1 MAGCSPYSHSS
12 DANPI
17 IPLMKSGC
25 AANEIT
31 LQQAARL
38 HSAAALSIGPAV
50 LVGSLRREPP
60 RATPAARA
68 PGPCHS
74 GPRPASRQKGAE
86 SRMALNKTPA
96 LGFQVPDFPVPCQHG
111 GCSPRVLGGDTASA
125 EPSSGDGLPRPC
137 GTDARGGAGV
147 CSTRG
152 DCAASFGIMLLMS
165 ISHKLAEKHPSTLA
179 LASLGLIPK
188 CFLSI
193 CQNKQGHPFP

>member
-74 GPRPASRQKGAE
+74 GPRPATKQKGAE
-86 SRMALNKTPA
+86 GRMALNKTLA

-111 GCSPRVLGGDTASA
+111 GCSPRVLGGHTASA

-137 GTDARGGAGV
+137 GTDAQGGSW
-147 CSTRG
+147 CLQHSRRLRSQLR
-152 DCAASFGIMLLMS
+152 DNAANECLPQ
-165 ISHKLAEKHPSTLA
+165 ISREASQHPGP
-179 LASLGLIPK
+179 GL
-188 CFLSI
+188 S
-193 CQNKQGHPFP
+193 GTYS